1 MKYEISTLKLEQS
14 IFGSYLVVD
23 QTIADVTGQTEL
35 TIDFPVDEGEQTYQY
50 FGISANDGK
59 AATDATLAY
68 SEVFVGAPLDIPL
81 YESFEGRSVHY
92 AWSCNGGLGVSTN
105 SSDEDGVALKL
116 YNNGNGEQ
124 VYFMLDKVDLT
135 TAANPTLLLDVRS
148 ESTDKVYGI
157 GSVDN
162 GDLQLLAQANVT
174 ADYTT
179 FKVPLTS
186 IMTAQ
191 RFSSVGIVANIETP
205 SVQNYEDTLIIDN
218 IRIVDLYQYDL
229 AIDVKA
235 DATVQAGS
243 NAKIVAKV
251 TNNGENAANGYT
263 VVIKAGEKELLNQTV
278 NEVLLP
284 FKSTEF
290 ETELTT
296 TIFSEEGDV
305 DIVAEVIFE
314 NDLVEDN
321 DMSTATVSVKTSKA
335 AQPTNLY
342 ATQSEE
348 SNIVTMTWTAPD
360 TSASQ
365 QADDFSSYANG
376 ANATGAIGNWTVVNA
391 NGGTKGSLFE
401 DLELPSYGKTTA
413 WEVFNLA
420 TYGGNSD
427 AFAGADGNVNNN
439 YLISIY
445 NSSNGSYLD
454 CDDWLISPELPGVA
468 QTLTFDVKAF
478 NDYGAQNYQVLY
490 STTGK
495 ETADFTLI
503 QEVPDNGGA
512 WHTVSYELPEG
523 TKYFAIRNVT
533 DGDNGFIL
541 AIDNISYLAGGSEP
555 VGYNVYVNEEFVKTA
570 TETTATVEFT
580 QTKEYKLSV
589 TAVYPG
595 EVESKPVSIT
605 LNLTTGIEQLIT
617 TGKTIKVYT
626 LDGKYIGTMN
636 NTESL
641 KKGAYIIDNKKV
653 VLK

>member
-1 MKYEISTLKLEQS
+1 
-14 IFGSYLVVD
+14 VVD
-23 QTIADVTGQTEL
+23 QPVADVTGQTEL
-35 TIDFPVDEGEQTYQY
+35 TIDFPVDEGEQAYQY

-68 SEVFVGAPLDIPL
+68 SAVFVGAPLDIPL
-81 YESFEGRSVHY
+81 FESFEGSSLHY

-162 GDLQLLAQANVT
+162 GDVQVLAQAGVT

-263 VVIKAGEKELLNQTV
+263 VIVKAGSKVLLDQTV

-290 ETELTT
+290 ETELPT

-305 DIVAEVIFE
+305 DILALVSFE

-321 DMSTATVSVKTSKA
+321 DLSTATVSVKTSKA
-335 AQPTNLY
+335 AQPTNLA
-342 ATQSEE
+342 ATQNENE
-348 SNIVTMTWTAPD
+348 NKVTMTWTAPD

-365 QADDFSSYANG
+365 QEDDFSSYANG
-376 ANATGAIGNWTVVNA
+376 ANATGDLGNWTVVNA

-401 DLELPSYGKTTA
+401 DLELPSHGKAVA

-420 TYGGNSD
+420 TYGGNSE
-427 AFAGADGNVNNN
+427 AFAGADGNVDNN
-439 YLISIY
+439 YLISLY
-445 NSSNGSYLD
+445 NATSEGYVD

-478 NDYGAQNYQVLY
+478 NDHGAQTYQVLY

-495 ETADFTLI
+495 ETTDFQLI
-503 QEVPDNGGA
+503 QEVADNGGA
-512 WHTVSYELPEG
+512 WSTVSYELPEG
-523 TKYFAIRNVT
+523 TKYFAIRNIT
-533 DGDNGFIL
+533 DGDAGFIL
-541 AIDNISYLAGGSEP
+541 AVDNINYLAGGSEP
-555 VGYNVYVNEEFVKTA
+555 VGYNVYLDEEFIKTA
-570 TETTATVEFT
+570 TETTAEIEFT
-580 QTKEYKLSV
+580 QSKDYKVSV

-605 LNLTTGIEQLIT
+605 ISLTTGIEQLIA